1 MSLSVYQS
9 RVRMLEAQLPNA
21 KTDSVRA
28 VLLKQLNDTKREIKK
43 IKSEGAKQWA
53 AELEAKYAN
62 VEHTNRVDIESDE
75 TETVKNKRAKKGAE

>member
-9 RVRMLEAQLPNA
+9 RVRILEAQLPNA
-21 KTDSVRA
+21 KSDGVRA
-28 VLLKQLNDTKREIKK
+28 VLLKQINDTKKEIKK
-43 IKSEGAKQWA
+43 IKSEAAKQWA

-62 VEHTNRVDIESDE
+62 VEHTNQVDIESDE